1 MSQTYSS
8 ITQQQLSL
16 SNPLL
21 TLQASDISV
30 LLNPTVPKNYSN
42 PNAVNGL
49 RWITYTPTS
58 ATSGTYAWNQ
68 ARLPNLV
75 AGSLVYRV
83 HQADPNAIGLNEL
96 VGYFLTFNMLSY
108 DNSTQLF
115 SFGSDFSSTGIVHP
129 YVAPLPPPPSHTPI
143 FLGTNLTIEGE
154 NINFNGATITGVYET
169 TTGDAPIPYSQ
180 LTTVKNTL
188 QSAIDANTASITM
201 INDAPSVLA
210 SFSQVKTLLDTISS
224 QEVTDIASLTT
235 SLTNYVNTETSRAT
249 TAEALVQSHL
259 DAEVT
264 RAQNA
269 EAYGL
274 THTDAETTR
283 ATGAESALRQDL
295 NNEVARALTAEQDIT
310 NTIDAFAN
318 NFTTDQLTVNTV
330 KTANGGT
337 ISYIAPV
344 NFGGYSLANIG
355 PASSS
360 TDAVQL
366 SQLQSAVS
374 DEQTRAMQKE
384 NSLTSDLASE
394 AYRATT
400 AETAL
405 QQRVTT
411 LETSLANLLQFWF
424 QNSDLN
430 QTLTP

>member
-1 MSQTYSS
+1 MTTYSS

-21 TLQASDISV
+21 TLQAADISV
-30 LLNPTVPKNYSN
+30 LLNPTRVKDWSN
-42 PNAVNGL
+42 PNITNGL
-49 RWITYTPTS
+49 TWINYTPTS

-68 ARLPNLV
+68 ARLPSILV
-75 AGSLVYRV
+75 GSFVYRV
-83 HQADPNAIGLNEL
+83 HEVDPNAVGLNEL

-129 YVAPLPPPPSHTPI
+129 YVAPPPPPPSHTQI
-143 FLGTNLTIEGE
+143 YLGTNLFIEGE
-154 NINFNGATITGVYET
+154 NISFNGANITGVYET
-169 TTGDAPIPYSQ
+169 TTNDAPIPYSQ
-180 LTTVKNTL
+180 LTTVKNNL

-210 SFSQVKTLLDTISS
+210 SFSQVKSLLDTISS

-235 SLTNYVNTETSRAT
+235 SLSTYVDTETSRAT
-249 TAEALVQSHL
+249 TAEALIQSHV
-259 DAEVT
+259 DAEAT

-269 EAYGL
+269 EAYGI
-274 THTDAETTR
+274 TYTDAETTR
-283 ATGAESALRQDL
+283 ATGAEAAIRQDL
-295 NNEVARALTAEQDIT
+295 NNEVARALTVEQDIT
-310 NTIDAFAN
+310 NTIDAFAY

-344 NFGGYSLANIG
+344 DFGGYALANIG
-355 PASSS
+355 PASNS
-360 TDAVQL
+360 TDAVQYM
-366 SQLQSAVS
+366 QLQTAVS
-374 DEQTRAMQKE
+374 DEQ
-384 NSLTSDLASE
+384 S
-394 AYRATT
+394 RATAAESTLT
-400 AETAL
+400 ASLIMEGARASAAEVAL
-405 QQRVTT
+405 QQRVAT
-411 LETSLANLLQFWF
+411 LETSLGNLLQFWF

>member
-1 MSQTYSS
+1 MTTYSS

-21 TLQASDISV
+21 TLQAGDLSV
-30 LLNPTVPKNYSN
+30 LLNLTIVKNWSN
-42 PNAVNGL
+42 PNGAGL
-49 RWITYTPTS
+49 RWLLYTPTS
-58 ATSGTYAWNQ
+58 ATSGTYAWNP
-68 ARLPNLV
+68 ARIPNMIP
-75 AGSLVYRV
+75 AALVYRA
-83 HQADPNAIGLNEL
+83 HQADPNAVGLNEL

-115 SFGSDFSSTGIVHP
+115 SFGASYSPTGIVHP
-129 YVAPLPPPPSHTPI
+129 YVAPPPPPPSHTQI
-143 FLGTNLTIEGE
+143 YLGTNLFIEGE
-154 NINFNGATITGVYET
+154 NINFNGANITGVYET
-169 TTGDAPIPYSQ
+169 TTDDAPIPYSQ
-180 LTTVKNTL
+180 LTTVKNAL
-188 QSAIDANTASITM
+188 QSSIDANTASITM

-210 SFSQVKTLLDTISS
+210 SFSQVKSLLDTISS

-259 DAEVT
+259 DAEAT

-269 EAYGL
+269 EAYGI
-274 THTDAETTR
+274 TYTDAETTR
-283 ATGAESALRQDL
+283 ATGAEAAIRQDL
-295 NNEVARALTAEQDIT
+295 NNEVARALTVEQDIT

-337 ISYIAPV
+337 ISYISPV
-344 NFGGYSLANIG
+344 DFGGYALSNIG
-355 PASSS
+355 PASNA

-374 DEQTRAMQKE
+374 DEQTRATQKE
-384 NSLTSDLASE
+384 NSLTSDLAAE
-394 AYRATT
+394 ASRAST
-400 AETAL
+400 AEVAL
-405 QQRVTT
+405 QQRVAT
-411 LETSLANLLQFWF
+411 LETSLGNLLQFWF